1 MATKVQLFI
10 TCLGENF
17 FSHVLKDMVT
27 VLERLGLQVEM
38 PEGQAC
44 CGQPLYNSGFQSQ
57 TVAPARN
64 WLKVFAPTD
73 GYIVAPSGSCAE
85 FARHRYP
92 ELFPPGT
99 WEHEAALETAARTFE
114 FTEFLTKVL
123 GVTDVGAAFP
133 HKVTYHASCHILRGL
148 GLREEPKQLLA
159 AVRGLEFVPLNQE
172 ETCCGFGGIFS
183 VVNPE
188 VSRLMMNDKVQ
199 QRHRERGGGR
209 GGVRTGL
216 PDERGRRA
224 AQGGLEHSPD
234 AHHRSAGGPGVAQ

>member
-1 MATKVQLFI
+1 MTKVQLFI

-17 FSHVLKDMVT
+17 FSHVLKDMVD
-27 VLERLGLQVEM
+27 VLERLGLSVEM

-44 CGQPLYNSGFQSQ
+44 CGQPLYNSGYQSQ
-57 TVAPARN
+57 TIAPARN
-64 WLKVFAPTD
+64 WLKVFAPTE

-92 ELFPPGT
+92 QLFPAGT
-99 WEHEAALETAARTFE
+99 WEHAAALETAARTFE

-123 GVTDVGAAFP
+123 GIGDAADALGSTFP

-159 AVRGLEFVPLNQE
+159 SVRGLQFVPLNQE

-183 VVNPE
+183 VINPE
-188 VSRLMMNDKVQ
+188 VSRLMMTDKV
-199 QRHRERGGGR
+199 HNIEASGAEAVVVSEPGCLMNVAGGLHKVGSR
-209 GGVRTGL
+209 VRPMHIIEVL
-216 PDERGRRA
+216 A
-224 AQGGLEHSPD
+224 AQE
-234 AHHRSAGGPGVAQ
+234 